1 MCKVPRELIV
11 IDQTTESH
19 FIWRLCGVLVL
30 TALIIASLFLPT
42 GLEQL
47 RSGHWEVEHFLA
59 YFVAVLIICLGWPRP
74 LLVAAGLIPLAA
86 LLEALQCLNPVHS
99 PNFFAAI
106 SSIAGVV
113 TGTVLA
119 TLIIRLRNRQS
130 ASKDR
135 RKVESAG

>member
-1 MCKVPRELIV
+1 V
-11 IDQTTESH
+11 IDQTAKSH

-30 TALIIASLFLPT
+30 AALIIASLFLPAR
-42 GLEQL
+42 LEQL
-47 RSGHWEVEHFLA
+47 RSGHWEVEHLVA

-106 SSIAGVV
+106 SSITGAV
-113 TGTVLA
+113 TGTLLA
-119 TLIIRLRNRQS
+119 TLIIQLRERQP
-130 ASKDR
+130 ASKES
-135 RKVESAG
+135 RKVDSAD